1 MLSADRWRDFSGS
14 VAIIGFALIPDSR
27 NATVLWLSWGWIRLA
42 KRLGTPQ
49 GKRLMPDRMG
59 RDVTANRLQR
69 RTNALCPIPSLSAH
83 VRIDAFSRLPTASRV
98 RSRDGTHPSVGREA
112 TVGDSGIDCQEW

>member
-14 VAIIGFALIPDSR
+14 VVIIWFCPHPHFR
-27 NATVLWLSWGWIRLA
+27 NATVRWLSWGWIRLA
-42 KRLGTPQ
+42 KRLGTP
-49 GKRLMPDRMG
+49 PDRMG
-59 RDVTANRLQR
+59 REGTANRLQR